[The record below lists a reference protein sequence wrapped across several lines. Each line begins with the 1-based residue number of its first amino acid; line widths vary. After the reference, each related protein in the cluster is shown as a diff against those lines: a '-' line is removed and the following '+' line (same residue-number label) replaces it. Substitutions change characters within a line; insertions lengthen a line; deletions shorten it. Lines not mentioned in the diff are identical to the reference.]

1 MMKLIRWTEI
11 KDEDTDRIV
20 SPFFAEAKIEARL
33 LARGDIYGLGQ
44 LLQSSGHYSAHDL
57 GPECRAYILG
67 KVRSGEWL
75 LVTSSPSKPLSSC
88 SDEYLSWFPH
98 LSRGFR
104 GSGTVSAK
112 SMPAEK
118 QGPGKWKTISVKKH
132 TGINTIAI
140 LANRMTSMGDE
151 GRVFGSDGKDLQNTM
166 QTVTQQWVPLND
178 HDAHMKHGSVSRAY
192 GTTREIDQRYL
203 EGDDHW
209 QVSGKSWH
217 WSPPV
222 ASEVYEQMETKR

>member
-11 KDEDTDRIV
+11 RNEDTARV
-20 SPFFAEAKIEARL
+20 ESPFFAQAKIEARL
-33 LARGDIYGLGQ
+33 LARGDIYGLGP
-44 LLQSSGHYSAHDL
+44 LLQSSGLYSAHDL

-67 KVRSGEWL
+67 KIRSGEWL
-75 LVTSSPSKPLSSC
+75 LVTSRPSGPLSSC
-88 SDEYLSWFPH
+88 SDEYLSRFLL

-104 GSGTVSAK
+104 RSGAVSAI
-112 SMPAEK
+112 SMSAVK
-118 QGPGKWKTISVKKH
+118 QGPGKWKTTSVKKH
-132 TGINTIAI
+132 TGMNTVAI

-178 HDAHMKHGSVSRAY
+178 HDAHMRQGSVSRIY
-192 GTTREIDQRYL
+192 GTTRKIDQRYL

-217 WSPPV
+217 WNPPV
-222 ASEVYEQMETKR
+222 ASEVYEQMERKR